1 MTGEAFYES
10 ELYEELCELT
20 TSLGRWYYIDSD
32 KIKWY
37 VIYVYDIDDH
47 EINLF
52 DIWPDEIVTFDDN
65 HAIPS
70 KAMKVI
76 RKIQEKLCE
85 INTYLE
91 ED

>member
-10 ELYEELCELT
+10 DFYEELLELT
-20 TSLGRWYYIDSD
+20 CSLGRWYYIDND

-37 VIYVYDIDDH
+37 VVYVYDIDDH

-52 DIWPDEIVTFDDN
+52 DIWADEIIMLDEGHT
-65 HAIPS
+65 IPT

-76 RKIQEKLCE
+76 RKIQGKLKE
-85 INTYLE
+85 INRYLE
-91 ED
+91 EE